1 VDLERQVTFRIDLFR
16 ISYLELLQY
25 LYIYISVYV
34 NMVNFATQA
43 LEEFGIPDAL
53 ELGYANVTYPFL
65 LLLGGIIAAVA
76 LLLVELFKC
85 IYCF

>member
-1 VDLERQVTFRIDLFR
+1 
-16 ISYLELLQY
+16 
-25 LYIYISVYV
+25 
-34 NMVNFATQA
+34 MVNFATQA